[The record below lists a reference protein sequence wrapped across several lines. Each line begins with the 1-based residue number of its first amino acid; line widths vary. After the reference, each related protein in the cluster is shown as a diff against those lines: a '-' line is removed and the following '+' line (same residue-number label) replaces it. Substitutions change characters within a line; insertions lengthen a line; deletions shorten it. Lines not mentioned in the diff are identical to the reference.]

1 MMEEAGFVA
10 AGGAGEM
17 SRAELAADYFLKGYN
32 CGQAVVLAFAD
43 RYGLSVEEA
52 ARIAG
57 AFGGGIGRQRLTC
70 GAVLGLSVLA
80 GFEEGAVDPADK
92 AAQKRCYETVR
103 GLCEGFK
110 EQYGSTLCA
119 EILGLPGYVKSEGP
133 AQHLPVPEAFRAR
146 PCALKVQIA
155 AALFDR
161 YLRDKST
168 AAAGAAGPG
177 PGAAG
182 PGDGLVP
189 ATVSAAERGDGLVPD
204 AVSTAGRVLGPGAHP
219 DVPPPP
225 PDLTA

>member
-1 MMEEAGFVA
+1 MMDDANS
-10 AGGAGEM
+10 GGPGGLGVP
-17 SRAELAADYFLKGYN
+17 SRAELAADFFLQGYN

-43 RYGLSVEEA
+43 RYGLSREEA

-70 GAVLGLSVLA
+70 GAVLGMSVLA

-92 AAQKRCYETVR
+92 AAQKRCYELVR
-103 GLCEGFK
+103 ELCEGFK
-110 EQYGSTLCA
+110 EQYGSTVCA

-161 YLRDKST
+161 CLRDKATGTEPGS
-168 AAAGAAGPG
+168 GAAGPG
-177 PGAAG
+177 PGSGA
-182 PGDGLVP
+182 
-189 ATVSAAERGDGLVPD
+189 R
-204 AVSTAGRVLGPGAHP
+204 RVLGPGAHP

-225 PDLTA
+225 PELTA

>member
-1 MMEEAGFVA
+1 MMEEKGSGAV
-10 AGGAGEM
+10 AGGV

-70 GAVLGLSVLA
+70 GAVLGMSVLA
-80 GFEEGAVDPADK
+80 GFEEASADPADK
-92 AAQKRCYETVR
+92 AAQRRCYEAVR
-103 GLCEGFK
+103 VLCEGFK

-161 YLRDKST
+161 YLLDKT
-168 AAAGAAGPG
+168 PDAEAQPGAGVAVPG
-177 PGAAG
+177 P
-182 PGDGLVP
+182 
-189 ATVSAAERGDGLVPD
+189 VSAAE
-204 AVSTAGRVLGPGAHP
+204 RVLGPGAHP